1 MEHTYTRKEM
11 SDTTRYIINAFIISD
26 SYLEAVNFYEELQ
39 EWCTEHNAEYSAG
52 RPPHFITSDR
62 SIKITNGE
70 DKVAF
75 ILKYGQYI
83 RKNV

>member
-1 MEHTYTRKEM
+1 MT
-11 SDTTRYIINAFIISD
+11 DTTRYIINAFIMIQ

-39 EWCTEHNAEYSAG
+39 EWCAEHNAEYSAG
-52 RPPHFITSDR
+52 KPPHFITSDR

-75 ILKYGQYI
+75 KLKFGQYI
-83 RKNV
+83 VREINE